1 VDLGQHVKK
10 RLVHG
15 RCHPPVLQEALEPLL
30 LEVEIQLRNCACLER
45 TGTSSKRLQE
55 KVEEDLCQHLP
66 LLVQPPVEEPQP
78 PPRAGGPA
86 SPRVAAR
93 GCGGGGA
100 GQGLGTRADLGGAA
114 MTGQGRAGWGGATGS
129 RERERAWG
137 NKP

>member
-1 VDLGQHVKK
+1 
-10 RLVHG
+10 
-15 RCHPPVLQEALEPLL
+15 VLQEALEPLL
-30 LEVEIQLRNCACLER
+30 LEVEIQLRKCVCLER

-78 PPRAGGPA
+78 APSAAAATGRRASFSPCGSAGVWGWRSGTGAGHA
-86 SPRVAAR
+86 SGSRR
-93 GCGGGGA
+93 CGDDRA
-100 GQGLGTRADLGGAA
+100 GQGRV
-114 MTGQGRAGWGGATGS
+114 GRRDWIE

>member
-30 LEVEIQLRNCACLER
+30 LEVEIQLRKCVCLER

-78 PPRAGGPA
+78 APSAAAATGRRA
-86 SPRVAAR
+86 SFSS
-93 GCGGGGA
+93 CGSAGVWGWHVTGA
-100 GQGLGTRADLGGAA
+100 GQGLGT
-114 MTGQGRAGWGGATGS
+114 
-129 RERERAWG
+129 
-137 NKP
+137 